1 MTTMKDLLNDF
12 ANDILSID
20 KNEENMQRDE
30 LIEKFIEDVREPL
43 LKFLDPR

>member
-1 MTTMKDLLNDF
+1 MKDLLNDF

>member
-1 MTTMKDLLNDF
+1 MKDLLNDF

-20 KNEENMQRDE
+20 KNDLLENMQRDE